1 MKKLKLIWSYLKTD
15 KILIL
20 LYLLLFG
27 LTYIPPFL
35 TPIFS
40 GYALESL
47 VNNNLNSF
55 IINLI
60 ILSSIYLFSYT
71 IIRVPLEYL

>member
-47 VNNNLNSF
+47 VTNNLND
-55 IINLI
+55 
-60 ILSSIYLFSYT
+60 FS
-71 IIRVPLEYL
+71 